1 MLNNLAKLLD
11 ETTGTIT
18 TCDHIKQI
26 GMMLEQETT
35 PSVSDMI
42 VILQDLA
49 NLRYRYTVERVQQ
62 QAIEILSRT
71 WDNPREAITD
81 LRQAKRLIAWTIREY
96 RDIDDT
102 EGSVDETA

>member
-1 MLNNLAKLLD
+1 
-11 ETTGTIT
+11 
-18 TCDHIKQI
+18 
-26 GMMLEQETT
+26 MMLEQQTT
-35 PSVSDMI
+35 PSVSDII

-81 LRQAKRLIAWTIREY
+81 LRQAKRLINWTIREY
-96 RDIDDT
+96 RDFDSN
-102 EGSVDETA
+102 GAAPDETA